1 MKKLTFTICMLFG
14 LNLCFAQVEF
24 PKNDDGKI
32 AYSSVI
38 IVDSTKSGE
47 ELYKS
52 AKEFFSTNLP
62 NFQRSNSEK
71 NFQGSNLWLGT
82 TKKNAEQVDAL
93 YRNDTPIT
101 LSEKED
107 KKIISRIVNKYTG
120 GTMGCLRILYFEYD
134 VILNFK
140 AGRYKYEATNF
151 RYTHYNQATMKQSQ
165 IYGMND
171 SGVCN
176 SKNTLDNLLKCEKC
190 KNEFRKMYEYIDSD
204 TRKLLEEMNTFIK
217 ERKSDN
223 DRW

>member
-1 MKKLTFTICMLFG
+1 MLFG